1 MINTFIYRLILFLS
15 TFELFKMPKEI
26 VEMTMER
33 PSAKEAWGFKIT
45 GGKDQGLTVK
55 VGNVKPYSYAEK
67 AGLQSLDYIWSIN
80 GKEVFE
86 LNHKDCVAEI
96 KNSGNTLKLATERG
110 DHIVPNFE
118 EIWPSKKGGKK
129 SRPTRGME
137 YYLDAMENG
146 PQLSGFLPIPPNFT
160 TVGRP
165 QITVNQYDSPLEV
178 YSDDTIEE
186 MKEERLVM
194 QNPEVAERMNQA
206 MPSQP
211 PKKSDNPMAALNARQ
226 FDPSKSAV
234 VGCIDDIGARG
245 Q

>member
-1 MINTFIYRLILFLS
+1 
-15 TFELFKMPKEI
+15 MPKEI
-26 VEMTMER
+26 VQMTLER
-33 PSAKEAWGFKIT
+33 PSAKEAWGFKII
-45 GGKDQGLTVK
+45 GGKDQALTVK

-67 AGLQSLDYIWSIN
+67 AGLQTMDYIWQIN

-86 LNHKDCVAEI
+86 LGHKDCVAEI
-96 KNSGNTLKLATERG
+96 KNSGNTLKLSTERG

-160 TVGRP
+160 TVGKP

-206 MPSQP
+206 MPAQP
-211 PKKSDNPMAALNARQ
+211 PKSDNPLAALNARQ
-226 FDPSKSAV
+226 FDPSKSSV
-234 VGCIDDIGARG
+234 LGCLEEHGARG